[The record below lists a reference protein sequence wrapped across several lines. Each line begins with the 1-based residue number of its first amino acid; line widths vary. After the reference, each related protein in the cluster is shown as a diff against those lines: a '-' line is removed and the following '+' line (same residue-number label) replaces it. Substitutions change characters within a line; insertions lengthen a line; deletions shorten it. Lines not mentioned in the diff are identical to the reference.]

1 MTILRQTVQGQNMLT
16 HVRCVLA
23 LIAFSAIASLWSNSA
38 LAQNSISEFHD
49 ALRANVAFNE
59 SDFATL
65 AEGQT
70 VVRLLPVTDKREV
83 AVFGL
88 VGLQVPAQVFLQSFR
103 ESIIRKSNPAILE
116 IGKFGASPTPSDL
129 ETLTF
134 DDRDLDDLKDCVV
147 GDCKLKLSA
156 KMIERLRREVNW
168 DAADYRIQA
177 TQLLKSILLDYVRD
191 YLARGDV
198 ALIEYNDKP
207 KVVHLADELRALLA
221 ESSYGDKFPAF
232 QQHLNG
238 SNSQFSVVENAIVWS
253 KIKFGLK
260 PVIAFNH
267 IIIYKLS
274 QKLGPQVLITSKQI
288 YANHYFDS
296 SLSLT
301 AFVTIPGESD
311 SYLLYENRSRADGLG
326 GLFGK
331 MKRGLVED
339 KAVDNLKNI
348 LESSKTNLNAHAL
361 KETES
366 ATPGDRASSW
376 RGWKPR
382 RVHAFL
388 SLLFITA
395 FVAFFTL
402 CTYQWKSS
410 LSGRASH

>member
-1 MTILRQTVQGQNMLT
+1 M
-16 HVRCVLA
+16 LA
-23 LIAFSAIASLWSNSA
+23 LIAFSAMAALSTNSA
-38 LAQNSISEFHD
+38 LGQKSISEFHD
-49 ALRANVAFNE
+49 VLRAKLAFNE
-59 SDFATL
+59 GDFATL
-65 AEGQT
+65 SQGRT

-103 ESIIRKSNPAILE
+103 DSIIQKSNPAILE
-116 IGKFGASPTPSDL
+116 IGKFGATPTASDL

-168 DAADYRIQA
+168 YAADYRIQA
-177 TQLLKSILLDYVRD
+177 TQLLKQILLDYVRD
-191 YLARGDV
+191 YLERGDP

-207 KVVHLADELRALLA
+207 KVVRLADELRALLA
-221 ESSYGDKFPAF
+221 ESTYGDKFPEF
-232 QQHLNG
+232 GQQLNG
-238 SNSQFSVVENAIVWS
+238 SMKSEFSMVESAIVWS

-260 PVIAFNH
+260 PVIAINH
-267 IIIYKLS
+267 IVIYKLA
-274 QKLGPQVLITSKQI
+274 QNLGPQVFVASKQI

-301 AFVTIPGESD
+301 AFVNIPGESA
-311 SYLLYENRSRADGLG
+311 SYLFYENRSRADGLS

-339 KAVDNLKNI
+339 RALNSLKNI
-348 LESSKTNLNAHAL
+348 LESSKTNLNANAL
-361 KETES
+361 PKTEL
-366 ATPGDRASSW
+366 PPDDRASSW

-382 RVHAFL
+382 RVHVFL
-388 SLLFITA
+388 SLLLIIASFA
-395 FVAFFTL
+395 FLTMG
-402 CTYQWKSS
+402 TYHWKNSF
-410 LSGRASH
+410 SGAPH